1 MAQHGSHR
9 PFAVEIRAVRGN
21 QIADFEVVADTNQE
35 RMMRGNGAVI
45 DTNSIRVV
53 ASDID
58 AFLRQIKRA
67 T

>member
-1 MAQHGSHR
+1 MAQHGSRR
-9 PFAVEIRAVRGN
+9 PFAVEMRAVRGN